1 MTTPWKVIKDRLVAE
16 GDMTERNVTRTPK
29 PRICR
34 SCGRNV
40 IAAITDCGFEVAVD
54 PEPTTATGELATLL
68 AGGETYA
75 LLDHGEM
82 VWRDPR
88 RIAYAT
94 PDRERTHARH
104 RCGKAP
110 PEVNPVHAPKQRRR
124 AVPDNQIPF

>member
-16 GDMTERNVTRTPK
+16 GDMTERNVTRTPR

-34 SCGRNV
+34 SCGRDV

-94 PDRERTHARH
+94 PDRERAHARH
-104 RCGKAP
+104 DCDRPP
-110 PEVNPVHAPKQRRR
+110 PETNPAFATPRR
-124 AVPDNQIPF
+124 APANTDNEIPF